1 MSIILL
7 ILIIGVLIFIHEL
20 GHFVVAKYF
29 KVRVDEFG
37 MGLPPRA
44 VKLFSRDGTDYTL
57 NWIPFGGFVKI
68 YGEDALQES
77 SEKDPDYERSF
88 VAKKWWQQIAILIAG
103 VTMNFLFAWMLFSL
117 VFMTGAPTAVSSI
130 ENTDQIKNAQLT
142 VLQVIK
148 DSPAEQSGIVPGDI
162 IREIESL
169 NGITSGTLLTRDTFI
184 TQVQSMPD
192 NTPLRIL
199 IASQTGEEKNLL
211 IIPEKN
217 NNVPFIGVSIDQVGI
232 YREGFFTAI
241 GNGFTHTIY
250 VAKETTKA
258 FGNLIADAFRG
269 EADID
274 TLTGPVGLVSV
285 VGDAQ
290 KVGVTQVIMLT
301 ALISVNLAVLN
312 LFPFPA
318 LDGGRIVMVFI
329 ETMTRRKIKPSV
341 VQWVNGIGFLL
352 LIGLMIVITV
362 KDVIKLF

>member
-1 MSIILL
+1 MSVILL

-20 GHFVVAKYF
+20 GHFAVAKYF

-44 VKLFSRDGTDYTL
+44 VKLFSRNGTDYTL

-68 YGEDALQES
+68 YGEDALEEA
-77 SEKDPDYERSF
+77 EKDSDYERSF
-88 VAKKWWQQIAILIAG
+88 VAKSWWKQIAILIAG
-103 VTMNFLFAWMLFSL
+103 VTMNFLFAWFLFAL
-117 VFMTGAPTAVSSI
+117 IFMTGAPTAVSTAPHP
-130 ENTDQIKNAQLT
+130 EQVRNPQLT
-142 VLQVIK
+142 VLEVIK
-148 DSPAEQSGIVPGDI
+148 NSPAELSGLVPGDVI
-162 IREIESL
+162 KEIESL
-169 NGITSGTLLTRDTFI
+169 DGVVSGNELTRELFI
-184 TQVQSMPD
+184 SEVRTLPD
-192 NTPLRIL
+192 STPLRIL
-199 IASQTGEEKNLL
+199 AETQTGEEKNILV
-211 IIPEKN
+211 IPEKN
-217 NNVPFIGVSIDQVGI
+217 NETQLIGVSIDQVGI

-241 GNGFTHTIY
+241 GSGFTHTGY

-269 EADID
+269 EADMN

-290 KVGVTQVIMLT
+290 KVGITQVITLT

-318 LDGGRIVMVFI
+318 LDGGRIVIVLI
-329 ETMTRRKIKPSV
+329 ETITRRKIKPSI
-341 VQWVNGIGFLL
+341 VQWVNGIGFLF
-352 LIGLMIVITV
+352 LIGLMVLITV

>member
-1 MSIILL
+1 MSVILL

-68 YGEDALQES
+68 YGEDALEETTQT
-77 SEKDPDYERSF
+77 DPDYQKSF

-103 VTMNFLFAWMLFSL
+103 VTMNFLFAWILFSF
-117 VFMTGAPTAVSSI
+117 VFMTGAPAAISTVADPEQV
-130 ENTDQIKNAQLT
+130 QGAQLT

-148 DSPAEQSGIVPGDI
+148 DSPAEESGILPGDV

-169 NGITSGTLLTRDTFI
+169 QGVTSGTLLTREVFI
-184 TQVQSMPD
+184 SEVQSMPE
-192 NTPLRIL
+192 NTPIRIL
-199 IASQTGEEKNLL
+199 AVSPDGQEKNLL

-217 NNVPFIGVSIDQVGI
+217 NEIPFVGVSIDQVGL

-241 GNGFTHTIY
+241 GNGFTHTIF

-269 EADID
+269 EADIN

-290 KVGVTQVIMLT
+290 KVGATQVVMLT

-318 LDGGRIVMVFI
+318 LDGGRIVMVLI
-329 ETMTRRKIKPSV
+329 ETITRRKIKPAI

-352 LIGLMIVITV
+352 LIGLMVIITI
-362 KDVIKLF
+362 KDIIKLF